1 MPPKKVQLG
10 TRERSLFARLIQEY
24 ETKKY
29 KLAVK
34 TADAIL
40 AKAPE
45 HGETVAIKGLVLF
58 SMHEREEGLRLTKLG
73 VRYDLNSF
81 ICWHAL
87 GIVHRMDRNYHESL
101 KCYACLLYTSPS
113 PRD

>member
-24 ETKKY
+24 EMKKY

-45 HGETVAIKGLVLF
+45 HGETVAIKGLVL
-58 SMHEREEGLRLTKLG
+58 
-73 VRYDLNSF
+73 
-81 ICWHAL
+81 
-87 GIVHRMDRNYHESL
+87 
-101 KCYACLLYTSPS
+101 LLAVAVDIMSKRKKS
-113 PRD
+113 

>member
-73 VRYDLNSF
+73 VRYDL
-81 ICWHAL
+81 
-87 GIVHRMDRNYHESL
+87 SL
-101 KCYACLLYTSPS
+101 IHI
-113 PRD
+113 

>member
-58 SMHEREEGLRLTKLG
+58 SMHEL
-73 VRYDLNSF
+73 
-81 ICWHAL
+81 
-87 GIVHRMDRNYHESL
+87 SL
-101 KCYACLLYTSPS
+101 IHI
-113 PRD
+113 